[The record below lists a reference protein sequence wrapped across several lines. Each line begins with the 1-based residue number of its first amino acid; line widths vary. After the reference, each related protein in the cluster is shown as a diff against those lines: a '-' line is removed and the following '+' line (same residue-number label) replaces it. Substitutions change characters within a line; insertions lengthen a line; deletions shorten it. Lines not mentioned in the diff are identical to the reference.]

1 MTDKLEFTP
10 EELEEMRQFYRDELR
25 MLIKKIEKVSAMLEK
40 LGAPSNID
48 VSVYKKTLVP
58 NEIYAKQI
66 IIKPEE
72 KEPEKAET
80 KEFKKQKKSELKML
94 TKWED
99 IMKRAEI
106 DPLVKEFMDLMNDES
121 IPVIE
126 FGYKKREKKTKEQQV
141 VDKIIASN
149 YKRSKN
155 ILWSDYVYD
164 KLRLTG
170 YPLTVEEL
178 KNYAIQELELNDE
191 DKDAAFS
198 AIHSALFRLKKN
210 QKSINNYA
218 LKGSRT
224 SYYGLA
230 EWFTKEGKLLKK
242 HSRPF

>member
-1 MTDKLEFTP
+1 MEDKKLEFTP

-25 MLIKKIEKVSAMLEK
+25 MLIKKIEKVSSMLEK

-48 VSVYKKTLVP
+48 VSVYKKALVP

-72 KEPEKAET
+72 KETEKAEV
-80 KEFKKQKKSELKML
+80 KETKKQKKSEIKML

-99 IMKRAEI
+99 IIKRAET
-106 DPLVKEFMDLMNDES
+106 DPSVKEFLDIMNDNS
-121 IPVIE
+121 IPVID
-126 FGYKKREKKTKEQQV
+126 FGFKKREKKQKVEQV
-141 VDKIIASN
+141 VDKIVPSN
-149 YKRSKN
+149 YKRAKN

-178 KNYAIQELELNDE
+178 KNAAIAELELDE
-191 DKDAAFS
+191 SDKDAAFS

-242 HSRPF
+242 YARP

>member
-1 MTDKLEFTP
+1 MEDTKLEFSP

-25 MLIKKIEKVSAMLEK
+25 TLIKKIEKVSSMLQK

-48 VSVYKKTLVP
+48 VSVYKKALVP

-72 KEPEKAET
+72 KTEKVEL
-80 KEFKKQKKSELKML
+80 KEGKKQKKSEAKML
-94 TKWED
+94 SKWED
-99 IMKRAEI
+99 IVKRAET
-106 DPLVKEFMDLMNDES
+106 DPSVKEFLEIMNDNS
-121 IPVIE
+121 IPVID
-126 FGYKKREKKTKEQQV
+126 FGFKKREKKQKVEQV
-141 VDKIIASN
+141 VDRIIPSN
-149 YKRSKN
+149 YKRAKN

-178 KNYAIQELELNDE
+178 KNAAIVELELDE
-191 DKDAAFS
+191 DDKNAAFS

-224 SYYGLA
+224 SYYGLS

-242 HSRPF
+242 YARP

>member
-1 MTDKLEFTP
+1 MEDTKLEFSP

-25 MLIKKIEKVSAMLEK
+25 TLIKKIEKVSSMLQK

-48 VSVYKKTLVP
+48 VSVYKKALVP

-72 KEPEKAET
+72 KTEKVEL
-80 KEFKKQKKSELKML
+80 KEGKKQKKSEAKML
-94 TKWED
+94 SKWED
-99 IMKRAEI
+99 IVKRAET
-106 DPLVKEFMDLMNDES
+106 DPSVKEFLEIMNDNS
-121 IPVIE
+121 IPVID
-126 FGYKKREKKTKEQQV
+126 FGFKKKEKKQKVEQV
-141 VDKIIASN
+141 VDRIIPSN
-149 YKRSKN
+149 YKRAKN

-178 KNYAIQELELNDE
+178 KNAAIVELELDE
-191 DKDAAFS
+191 DDKNAAFS

-224 SYYGLA
+224 SYYGLS

-242 HSRPF
+242 YARP